1 MIINMNYGYIYIIE
15 NDLNDKVYVGQT
27 TNPELRK
34 FAHLGGSS
42 GCPLIRNTIKKYGR
56 SHFDFVIIEVCVSL
70 HQLNEREKYWVSK
83 LGTLSPGG
91 YNLTS
96 GGEGMGFPSE
106 ETRDKLSHSKR
117 GKNSPWWGKTLSD
130 AHKEKLSHAKLGKKL
145 SEDHK
150 KKLSDSHKGLFSGDN
165 HPLYGKSVSEETRLK
180 ISLSKRGKKLSTE
193 HKRKIGEANK
203 KSWKKKTQ
211 KK

>member
-1 MIINMNYGYIYIIE
+1 MNYGYIYIIE
-15 NDLNDKVYVGQT
+15 NDFNDKVYVGQT
-27 TNPELRK
+27 TNLELRK
-34 FAHLGGSS
+34 SAHLGGSS
-42 GCPLIRNTIKKYGR
+42 GCPLICNAIKKYGR
-56 SHFDFVIIEVCVSL
+56 SHFDFVIIEACVSL

-96 GGEGMGFPSE
+96 GGEGMGSPSE
-106 ETRDKLSHSKR
+106 ETRDRLSRSKR

-130 AHKEKLSHAKLGKKL
+130 AHKEKLRHAKLGKKL

-150 KKLSDSHKGLFSGDN
+150 KKLSDSHKGLFSGNN

-180 ISLSKRGKKLSTE
+180 ISLSKRGKKLSAE
-193 HKRKIGEANK
+193 HKIKMSIA
-203 KSWKKKTQ
+203 Q
-211 KK
+211 KKRWARSIR